1 MLGYVHLLYKE
12 KIILN
17 SEESHPGVFA
27 QKTPD
32 RPSII
37 IGEAGESVSFLE
49 LENISNQIAHLL
61 RDLGLRRGDRVA
73 ILLENHLL
81 YIPIVWGAFRCGLRV
96 VTIATHLTSDDVD
109 FILEDSNASALFTS
123 SFMKPTLANLNI
135 GGIKKQN
142 RFMLDG
148 CDLDFRPFE
157 EVINKLPNFPV
168 EDQSEGIEMLY
179 SSGTTGR
186 PKGIMK
192 QLPDG
197 PFGVPAPGY
206 KLIADLYNLD
216 EKTVYLSP
224 APQYHAAPLLFVMR
238 ALRFGATV
246 IIMRKFEAEIAL
258 SLIQKYKVTHSQWV
272 PTMFIRMLALGDE
285 IKSRYDQSS
294 LKCVIHAAAPCPIEV
309 KLEMIKWWGEIIWE
323 YYGASEGNGLT
334 VIDSK
339 EWLRH
344 RGSVGKAKI
353 GKVRI
358 CGDDGEELPRGET
371 GLIYFSDSPK
381 FEYHN
386 DPQKTKDSRNQYGW
400 STLGD
405 IGYLDSDDYLYLTDR
420 KANTIISGG
429 VNIYPQEIENHLL
442 GHPAVKDVAVI
453 GTPNNEFGEE
463 VKAVVIP
470 IQKSFEQDDL
480 ERELIEF
487 CLVKVGK
494 IKSPKSVDFVE
505 ELPRQENGKL
515 YKRLLKDRYWKN
527 ER

>member
-1 MLGYVHLLYKE
+1 MYPGTYAKE
-12 KIILN
+12 MPDKAAAIDAVSGRALTYRQLDEQ
-17 SEESHPGVFA
+17 SA
-27 QKTPD
+27 QLARYLT
-32 RPSII
+32 
-37 IGEAGESVSFLE
+37 SVGLQRGDTLAIN
-49 LENISNQIAHLL
+49 LENRLEFFVATWAAL
-61 RDLGLRRGDRVA
+61 RSGLY
-73 ILLENHLL
+73 L
-81 YIPIVWGAFRCGLRV
+81 
-96 VTIATHLTSDDVD
+96 VTV
-109 FILEDSNASALFTS
+109 
-123 SFMKPTLANLNI
+123 
-135 GGIKKQN
+135 N
-142 RFMLDG
+142 RFLPAHDVAYILSDSGAKAVIMSGYLKDVA
-148 CDLDFRPFE
+148 CDLLPRIPDCPHRLMIE
-157 EVINKLPNFPV
+157 GEVAGWFSY
-168 EDQSEGIEMLY
+168 EDALTGQSTSTLDDERAGDHMPY
-179 SSGTTGR
+179 SSGTTGK
-186 PKGIMK
+186 PKGIRRE
-192 QLPDG
+192 L
-197 PFGVPAPGY
+197 VERN
-206 KLIADLYNLD
+206 IADEPPFLD
-216 EKTVYLSP
+216 SFRAYGFDGDTVYLSP
-224 APQYHAAPLLFVMR
+224 APLYHAAPFSFTNRTQVLGGTVVMMPR
-238 ALRFGATV
+238 FNAL
-246 IIMRKFEAEIAL
+246 E
-258 SLIQKYKVTHSQWV
+258 SLRLIEKYKVTHSQWV

-294 LKCVIHAAAPCPIEV
+294 LKCVIHAAAPCPIDV

-453 GTPNNEFGEE
+453 GAPNNEFGEE

-487 CLVKVGK
+487 CLIKVGK